1 MLQLIIYSAIIG
13 IIGGGC
19 IAAGAAR
26 MFHAPEVQS
35 MGAFRTLG
43 ELNACNGDPIAHFS
57 FGLGF
62 FFSAAASAVEAG
74 SLTQDVMHR
83 IVPNWSAADLL
94 VKNKNVEETVQ
105 NPRKMMMAGSVVG
118 GLVVIFLNT
127 MASIIPEKLSLIAS
141 EVLGPATTWLINP
154 VMPAIFWLAAM
165 DAGKTT
171 GMWGTVLGGVSA
183 LITGNATPG
192 VVLGILIGKSA
203 EENGY
208 KSKVVRCNSVRCHC
222 ILQRL
227 LWQVLIREE
236 EKDGRQENI
245 WSENG

>member
-1 MLQLIIYSAIIG
+1 MLQVIIYSAIIG

-26 MFHAPEVQS
+26 MFHAPEIQS

-62 FFSAAASAVEAG
+62 FFSAAASAVAAG
-74 SLTQDVMHR
+74 CLTQDVMHR
-83 IVPNWSAADLL
+83 IVPNWSAAALL
-94 VKNKNVEETVQ
+94 VKNNKVEETIQ
-105 NPRKMMMAGSVVG
+105 NPRKMMCVGALVG

-141 EVLGPATTWLINP
+141 EVLEPGYNWLINP
-154 VMPAIFWLAAM
+154 VMPAIFWLAAI

-171 GMWGTVLGGVSA
+171 GMWGTVLGGVST
-183 LITGNATPG
+183 LVSGNATPG
-192 VVLGILIGKSA
+192 IVLGILIGKSA

-208 KSKVVRCNSVRCHC
+208 KSKIVQLLIAIVI
-222 ILQRL
+222 ILFIAIAYFRGFFG
-227 LWQVLIREE
+227 
-236 EKDGRQENI
+236 KF
-245 WSENG
+245 

>member
-1 MLQLIIYSAIIG
+1 MLQIIIYSAIIG
-13 IIGGGC
+13 IIGGGS

-62 FFSAAASAVEAG
+62 FFSAAASAVAAG

-83 IVPNWSAADLL
+83 IVPNWSAAALL
-94 VKNKNVEETVQ
+94 VKNNKVEETVQ

-154 VMPAIFWLAAM
+154 VMPAIFWLAAI

-208 KSKVVRCNSVRCHC
+208 KSKVV
-222 ILQRL
+222 
-227 LWQVLIREE
+227 QVLIAIVVILFVAIAYFRGFFG
-236 EKDGRQENI
+236 KF
-245 WSENG
+245 

>member
-1 MLQLIIYSAIIG
+1 MLQIIIYSAIIG

-26 MFHAPEVQS
+26 MFHAPEIQS

-62 FFSAAASAVEAG
+62 FFSAAASAVAAG

-83 IVPNWSAADLL
+83 IVPNWSAAALL
-94 VKNKNVEETVQ
+94 VKNNKVEETVQ

-154 VMPAIFWLAAM
+154 VMPAIFWLAAI

-208 KSKVVRCNSVRCHC
+208 KSKVVQ
-222 ILQRL
+222 ILIAIVVILFFAIAYFRGFFG
-227 LWQVLIREE
+227 
-236 EKDGRQENI
+236 KF
-245 WSENG
+245 

>member
-1 MLQLIIYSAIIG
+1 MLQIIIYSAIIG

-26 MFHAPEVQS
+26 MFHAPEIQS

-62 FFSAAASAVEAG
+62 FFSAAASAVAAG

-83 IVPNWSAADLL
+83 IVPNWSAAALL
-94 VKNKNVEETVQ
+94 VKNNKVEETVQ

-154 VMPAIFWLAAM
+154 VMPAIFWLAAI

-208 KSKVVRCNSVRCHC
+208 KSKVVQ
-222 ILQRL
+222 ILIAIVVILFIAIAYFRGFFG
-227 LWQVLIREE
+227 
-236 EKDGRQENI
+236 KF
-245 WSENG
+245 

>member
-1 MLQLIIYSAIIG
+1 MLQIIIYSAIIG

-62 FFSAAASAVEAG
+62 FFSAAASAVAAG
-74 SLTQDVMHR
+74 SLKQDVMHR
-83 IVPNWSAADLL
+83 IVPNWSAAALL
-94 VKNKNVEETVQ
+94 VKNNKVEETVQ

-118 GLVVIFLNT
+118 ALVVIFLNT

-208 KSKVVRCNSVRCHC
+208 KSKVVQ
-222 ILQRL
+222 ILIAIVVILFVAIAYFRGFFG
-227 LWQVLIREE
+227 
-236 EKDGRQENI
+236 KF
-245 WSENG
+245 

>member
-1 MLQLIIYSAIIG
+1 MLQIIIYSAIIG

-26 MFHAPEVQS
+26 MFHAPEIQS

-62 FFSAAASAVEAG
+62 FFSAAASAVAAG

-83 IVPNWSAADLL
+83 IVPNWSAAALL
-94 VKNKNVEETVQ
+94 VKNNKVEETVQ

-154 VMPAIFWLAAM
+154 VMPAIFWLAAI

-183 LITGNATPG
+183 LITGNAIPG

-208 KSKVVRCNSVRCHC
+208 KSKVVQ
-222 ILQRL
+222 ILIAIVVILFVAIAYFRGFFG
-227 LWQVLIREE
+227 
-236 EKDGRQENI
+236 KF
-245 WSENG
+245 

>member
-1 MLQLIIYSAIIG
+1 MLQIIIYSAIIG

-62 FFSAAASAVEAG
+62 FFSAAASAVAAG

-83 IVPNWSAADLL
+83 IVPNWSAAALL
-94 VKNKNVEETVQ
+94 VKNNKVEETVQ

-118 GLVVIFLNT
+118 ALVVIFLNT

-192 VVLGILIGKSA
+192 VVLGILNGKSA

-208 KSKVVRCNSVRCHC
+208 KSKVVQ
-222 ILQRL
+222 ILIAIVVILFVAIAYFRGFFG
-227 LWQVLIREE
+227 
-236 EKDGRQENI
+236 KF
-245 WSENG
+245 

>member
-1 MLQLIIYSAIIG
+1 MLQIIIYSAIIG

-62 FFSAAASAVEAG
+62 FFSAAASAVAAG

-83 IVPNWSAADLL
+83 IVPNWSAAALL
-94 VKNKNVEETVQ
+94 VKNNKVEETVQ

-118 GLVVIFLNT
+118 ALVVIFLNT

-208 KSKVVRCNSVRCHC
+208 KSKVVQ
-222 ILQRL
+222 ILIAIVVILFVAIAYFRGFFC
-227 LWQVLIREE
+227 
-236 EKDGRQENI
+236 KF
-245 WSENG
+245 

>member
-43 ELNACNGDPIAHFS
+43 ELNACNGDPIAHLS

-62 FFSAAASAVEAG
+62 FFSAAASAVAAG

-83 IVPNWSAADLL
+83 IVPNWSAAALL
-94 VKNKNVEETVQ
+94 VKNNKVEETVQ

-118 GLVVIFLNT
+118 ALVVIFLNT

-208 KSKVVRCNSVRCHC
+208 KSKVVQ
-222 ILQRL
+222 ILIAIVVILFVAIAYFRGFFG
-227 LWQVLIREE
+227 
-236 EKDGRQENI
+236 KF
-245 WSENG
+245 

>member
-1 MLQLIIYSAIIG
+1 MLQIIIYSAIIG

-62 FFSAAASAVEAG
+62 FFSAAASAVAAG

-83 IVPNWSAADLL
+83 IVPNWSVAALL
-94 VKNKNVEETVQ
+94 VKNNKVEETVQ

-118 GLVVIFLNT
+118 ALVVIFLNT

-208 KSKVVRCNSVRCHC
+208 KSKVVQ
-222 ILQRL
+222 ILIAIVVILFVAIAYFRGFFG
-227 LWQVLIREE
+227 
-236 EKDGRQENI
+236 KF
-245 WSENG
+245 

>member
-1 MLQLIIYSAIIG
+1 MLQIIIYSAIIG

-26 MFHAPEVQS
+26 MFHAPEIQS

-62 FFSAAASAVEAG
+62 FFSAAASAVAAG

-83 IVPNWSAADLL
+83 IVPNWSAAALL
-94 VKNKNVEETVQ
+94 VKNNKVEETVQ

-208 KSKVVRCNSVRCHC
+208 KSKVV
-222 ILQRL
+222 
-227 LWQVLIREE
+227 QVLIAIVVILFVAIAYFRGFFG
-236 EKDGRQENI
+236 KF
-245 WSENG
+245 

>member
-1 MLQLIIYSAIIG
+1 MLQIIIYSAIIG

-26 MFHAPEVQS
+26 MFHAPEIQS

-62 FFSAAASAVEAG
+62 FFSAAASAVAAG

-83 IVPNWSAADLL
+83 IVPNWSAAALL
-94 VKNKNVEETVQ
+94 VKNNKVEETVQ

-141 EVLGPATTWLINP
+141 EVLGPATSWLINP

-208 KSKVVRCNSVRCHC
+208 KSKVVQ
-222 ILQRL
+222 ILIAIVVILFVAIAYFRGFFG
-227 LWQVLIREE
+227 
-236 EKDGRQENI
+236 KF
-245 WSENG
+245 

>member
-1 MLQLIIYSAIIG
+1 MLQIIIYSAIIG

-35 MGAFRTLG
+35 MGAFRTLD

-62 FFSAAASAVEAG
+62 FFSAAASAVAAG

-83 IVPNWSAADLL
+83 IVPNWSAAALL
-94 VKNKNVEETVQ
+94 VKNNKVEETVQ

-154 VMPAIFWLAAM
+154 VMPAIFWLAAI

-208 KSKVVRCNSVRCHC
+208 KSKVVQ
-222 ILQRL
+222 ILIAIVVILFVAIAYFRGFFG
-227 LWQVLIREE
+227 
-236 EKDGRQENI
+236 KF
-245 WSENG
+245 

>member
-1 MLQLIIYSAIIG
+1 MLQIIIYSAIIG

-43 ELNACNGDPIAHFS
+43 ELNACNGDPIAYFS

-62 FFSAAASAVEAG
+62 FFSAAASAVAAG

-83 IVPNWSAADLL
+83 IVPNWSAAALL
-94 VKNKNVEETVQ
+94 VKNNKVEETVQ

-118 GLVVIFLNT
+118 ALVVIFLNT

-208 KSKVVRCNSVRCHC
+208 KSKVVQ
-222 ILQRL
+222 ILIAIVVILFVAIAYFRGFFG
-227 LWQVLIREE
+227 
-236 EKDGRQENI
+236 KF
-245 WSENG
+245 

>member
-1 MLQLIIYSAIIG
+1 MLQIIIYSAIIG
-13 IIGGGC
+13 II
-19 IAAGAAR
+19 AR

-62 FFSAAASAVEAG
+62 FFSAAASAVAAG

-83 IVPNWSAADLL
+83 IVPNWSAAALL
-94 VKNKNVEETVQ
+94 VKNNKVEETVQ

-154 VMPAIFWLAAM
+154 VMPAIFWLAAI

-208 KSKVVRCNSVRCHC
+208 KSKVVQ
-222 ILQRL
+222 ILIAIVVILFVAIAYFRGFFG
-227 LWQVLIREE
+227 
-236 EKDGRQENI
+236 KF
-245 WSENG
+245 